1 MPGGQPPPADTWW
14 GRQNVGTWE
23 RAACEPSRSAQSFQ
37 RITVIIPAL
46 NEAATIDAAIRSAR
60 DEAAELIV
68 ADGGS
73 SDDTATIAATLGARV
88 VRAPAGRG
96 AQLAAGAA
104 VATCDVLL
112 FLHADTRLPAGWSRL
127 VGAVLARPGVAGCAF
142 RLSIDVPGRFLRT
155 IERAVAWRSRVLQL
169 PYGDQAIAVRRETY
183 ERVGGIRP
191 LAVMEDFDFVR
202 RLKRCGRIVLLDAAA
217 ITSGRRWRQRGAV
230 RTTLVNQLCIAAFLL
245 GVSPDRIAALR
256 ERL

>member
-1 MPGGQPPPADTWW
+1 MSHVAEA
-14 GRQNVGTWE
+14 QNPDDPQV
-23 RAACEPSRSAQSFQ
+23 PIS
-37 RITVIIPAL
+37 VIIPAL
-46 NEAATIDAAIRSAR
+46 NEAATIAAAIDSAR
-60 DEAAELIV
+60 DEASELIV

-73 SDDTATIAATLGARV
+73 NDGTAKIAAALGARV

-104 VATCDVLL
+104 AATCDVLL
-112 FLHADTRLPAGWSRL
+112 FLHADTRLPVGWSRL
-127 VGAVLARPGVAGCAF
+127 VGAALGRPGVAGCAF
-142 RLSIDVPGRFLRT
+142 RLAIDVPGRMLRT

-202 RLKRCGRIVLLDAAA
+202 RLKRCGRIVLLDAAVV
-217 ITSGRRWRQRGAV
+217 TSGRRWRRRGV
-230 RTTLVNQLCIAAFLL
+230 IRTTLVNQLCIAAYLL
-245 GVSPDRIAALR
+245 GVSDRNIASWR